1 MVFDFLDWFDIKGAP
16 RLQRYIKKKL
26 AGIANLPPEASGKS
40 AVRERAGRHL
50 LEVLSGD
57 DGGDKDRV
65 ARRSEY
71 SNIMA
76 EFSDSGAIEANAVLH
91 TALTEKMC
99 VHDFLA
105 VVRASGCKAYESEVK
120 PLCLID
126 PQGDLYIDGKPV
138 RKALDPDGEIRIDSA
153 RESGDSEALGA
164 RVRGGVPTGEQEDPK
179 EQPDGHRVQDVYAD
193 LVKF

>member
-1 MVFDFLDWFDIKGAP
+1 MCVGSDQQNLLSRKEAILDWFDIREAP
-16 RLQRYIKKKL
+16 RLRGYIKKKL

-50 LEVLSGD
+50 LEIRRGRP
-57 DGGDKDRV
+57 GRDKDSV
-65 ARRSEY
+65 ARRPEY
-71 SNIMA
+71 SNVIA

-105 VVRASGCKAYESEVK
+105 ALRVSGRKEYEREVK

-126 PQGDLYIDGKPV
+126 
-138 RKALDPDGEIRIDSA
+138 S
-153 RESGDSEALGA
+153 
-164 RVRGGVPTGEQEDPK
+164 
-179 EQPDGHRVQDVYAD
+179 
-193 LVKF
+193 